1 MDNKVPRRGKV
12 MSDELNQEAPD
23 TWEVPSEPEAPAVV
37 EVVDTPV
44 EPELEPELKPELEQ
58 VAEVVYTPAEPAAVA
73 EAEAEAE
80 APAAET
86 AKSKK
91 LDAAA
96 NYQDG
101 EVVVLSKLVLSSNE
115 RNSRSVAL
123 VQERLVA
130 KGYVDADIDKR
141 GWYKENTHK
150 SLLAFCG
157 DEGINELTV
166 RKLFADTKV
175 SIAY

>member
-1 MDNKVPRRGKV
+1 
-12 MSDELNQEAPD
+12 MSDELNQDAQDSWEAPF
-23 TWEVPSEPEAPAVV
+23 EPEAPAVV
-37 EVVDTPV
+37 EVVDTPA
-44 EPELEPELKPELEQ
+44 EPEPEPELEQ
-58 VAEVVYTPAEPAAVA
+58 VAEVVYTPAEPEAVA
-73 EAEAEAE
+73 EVEVEAE
-80 APAAET
+80 APEAEV

-91 LDAAA
+91 SDAAEA
-96 NYQDG
+96 AAYQDG
-101 EVVVLSKLVLSSNE
+101 EVVVLSKLVLSGNE

-123 VQERLVA
+123 VQEQLIAR
-130 KGYVDADIDKR
+130 GYVDADIDKR

-150 SLLAFCG
+150 ALLAFCG

>member
-1 MDNKVPRRGKV
+1 MDYKVPRRGIL
-12 MSDELNQEAPD
+12 MNDELNQEEP
-23 TWEVPSEPEAPAVV
+23 TRWEMPSEPEAPAVV
-37 EVVDTPV
+37 EVVDTPA
-44 EPELEPELKPELEQ
+44 EPELEPELEQ
-58 VAEVVYTPAEPAAVA
+58 VAEVVDTPAEPAAVA
-73 EAEAEAE
+73 EA
-80 APAAET
+80 PAAEE

-91 LDAAA
+91 SDAAEA
-96 NYQDG
+96 AAYQDG

-150 SLLAFCG
+150 ALLEFCG
-157 DEGINELTV
+157 DEGINESTV
-166 RKLFADTKV
+166 SKLFANTKV
-175 SIAY
+175 AIAY

>member
-1 MDNKVPRRGKV
+1 MDYKVPRRGIL
-12 MSDELNQEAPD
+12 MNDELNQEEP
-23 TWEVPSEPEAPAVV
+23 TRWEMPSEPEAPAVV
-37 EVVDTPV
+37 EVVDTPA
-44 EPELEPELKPELEQ
+44 EPELEPELEQ
-58 VAEVVYTPAEPAAVA
+58 VAEVVDTPAEPAAVA
-73 EAEAEAE
+73 EAEA
-80 APAAET
+80 PADEE

-91 LDAAA
+91 LDAAEHA
-96 NYQDG
+96 AYQDG
-101 EVVVLSKLVLSSNE
+101 EVVVLSKLVLSGNE

-150 SLLAFCG
+150 ALLEFCG
-157 DEGINELTV
+157 DEGINESTV
-166 RKLFADTKV
+166 SKLFADTKV

>member
-1 MDNKVPRRGKV
+1 MN
-12 MSDELNQEAPD
+12 DELNQEEP
-23 TWEVPSEPEAPAVV
+23 TRWEMPSEPEAPAVV
-37 EVVDTPV
+37 EVVDTSA
-44 EPELEPELKPELEQ
+44 EPEPEPELEQ
-58 VAEVVYTPAEPAAVA
+58 VAEVVDTPAEPAAVA
-73 EAEAEAE
+73 EA
-80 APAAET
+80 PAAEE

-91 LDAAA
+91 SDAAEA
-96 NYQDG
+96 ATYQDG

-150 SLLAFCG
+150 ALLEFCG

-166 RKLFADTKV
+166 KKLFADTKV

>member
-1 MDNKVPRRGKV
+1 MDYKVPRRGIL
-12 MSDELNQEAPD
+12 MNDELNQEEP
-23 TWEVPSEPEAPAVV
+23 TRWEMPSEPEAPAVV
-37 EVVDTPV
+37 EVVDTSA
-44 EPELEPELKPELEQ
+44 EPEPEPELEQ
-58 VAEVVYTPAEPAAVA
+58 VAEVVDTPAEPAAVA
-73 EAEAEAE
+73 EA
-80 APAAET
+80 PAAEE

-91 LDAAA
+91 SDAAEA
-96 NYQDG
+96 AAYQDG

-150 SLLAFCG
+150 ALLEFCG
-157 DEGINELTV
+157 DEGVNESTIS
-166 RKLFADTKV
+166 KLFADTKV

>member
-1 MDNKVPRRGKV
+1 MN
-12 MSDELNQEAPD
+12 DELDQEEP
-23 TWEVPSEPEAPAVV
+23 TRWEMPSEPEAPAVT
-37 EVVDTPV
+37 EVVDTPA
-44 EPELEPELKPELEQ
+44 EPELEPELEQ
-58 VAEVVYTPAEPAAVA
+58 VAEVVDTPAEPAAVA
-73 EAEAEAE
+73 EA
-80 APAAET
+80 PAAEE

-91 LDAAA
+91 SDAAEA
-96 NYQDG
+96 AAYQDG

-130 KGYVDADIDKR
+130 KGYVDADMDKR
-141 GWYKENTHK
+141 GWYRENTQK
-150 SLLAFCG
+150 ALLEFCG

-166 RKLFADTKV
+166 KKLFADTKV

>member
-1 MDNKVPRRGKV
+1 
-12 MSDELNQEAPD
+12 MSDELYEEAPLS
-23 TWEVPSEPEAPAVV
+23 WEAPFEPEAPAVA
-37 EVVDTPV
+37 EVVDTPA
-44 EPELEPELKPELEQ
+44 EPELEPELEQ
-58 VAEVVYTPAEPAAVA
+58 VAEVVDTPA

-80 APAAET
+80 APAAEE

-91 LDAAA
+91 SDAAEPA
-96 NYQDG
+96 AYQDG
-101 EVVVLSKLVLSSNE
+101 EVVVLSKLVLSGNE

-123 VQERLVA
+123 VQEQLIA

-150 SLLAFCG
+150 ALLEFCG
-157 DEGINELTV
+157 DEGINESTV
-166 RKLFADTKV
+166 SKLFANTKV